1 MASDEAAI
9 ERLQMSAV
17 DGRAENGRFRQDQLQ
32 SLHRALRE
40 EAGKICA
47 ALQADSDLSAAEVE
61 TEFYLAMEAIRH
73 FYDSLDFDKDLKDEY
88 SVVHGK
94 DNSNRRVGLG
104 VVIIKPTSHTR
115 LYSVVTPLAAAI
127 AAGNCVLL
135 DLSTTLLQI
144 DTILRALL
152 NQALDV
158 NTFSILKGNGED
170 LGANGLA
177 LVDQSNHAT
186 SQSHLTSATKSRCV
200 AIVDRSADIDAA
212 AKAIATARFSFGGY
226 SPYAPDLVLV
236 NEFVKKDFFEACSRY
251 ATLSF
256 AGVSGVRKVRR
267 NESEEVRKAID
278 DAEAKSQVSTFG
290 SNEFKLVDILDKTTP
305 IAKIKITG
313 RYLPIATCSS
323 LTDAVYNQ
331 DHGDSLLAGYFFAE
345 PGSAKYLAQFLP
357 CHISLIN
364 QIPTH
369 LLVGPAAPTA
379 HAPDFLYRYNRN
391 MFSVPRPQYVEK
403 TPQNFQKVEDLL
415 TSGISGKTKSKVT
428 TSMLREAAIKI
439 LPPTRQSE
447 NEGVGFFESGLLTGA
462 SIYLSMILPT
472 LGFTAYFLGKKGV
485 EYASRLRH

>member
-17 DGRAENGRFRQDQLQ
+17 DGRAENGRFRQDQLF
-32 SLHRALRE
+32 SLHQTLRE

-47 ALQADSDLSAAEVE
+47 ALQADSDSSAAEVE
-61 TEFYLAMEAIRH
+61 IEFYLAMEAIKH
-73 FYDSLDFDKDLKDEY
+73 FYDTLNFEKDLKDEY
-88 SVVHGK
+88 SVAHGK
-94 DNSNRRVGLG
+94 DNLNRRVGLG
-104 VVIIKPTSHTR
+104 VVVIRPTSYTR
-115 LYSVVTPLAAAI
+115 FYSIVTPLAAAI

-135 DLSTTLLQI
+135 DLSTTLLQT

-152 NQALDV
+152 TQALDV
-158 NTFSILKGNGED
+158 NTFAILKGSGED
-170 LGANGLA
+170 LEIEGLN
-177 LVDQSNHAT
+177 LVDQTDQTSSSNHLK
-186 SQSHLTSATKSRCV
+186 SSTKSRCV

-212 AKAIATARFSFGGY
+212 AKAITTARFSFGGD

-236 NEFVKKDFFEACSRY
+236 NEFVKQEFFEACSRY

-256 AGVSGVRKVRR
+256 AGASGVRKVGK
-267 NESEEVRKAID
+267 NEREEIRKAID
-278 DAEAKSQVSTFG
+278 DAEAKRQVSTFG
-290 SNEFKLVDILDKTTP
+290 SNEFKLVDVLDRTAS
-305 IAKIKITG
+305 IANIKITG

-331 DHGDSLLAGYFFAE
+331 DHGTSLLAGYFFAE

-379 HAPDFLYRYNRN
+379 HAADFLYRYNRD

-403 TPQNFQKVEDLL
+403 TPLVFQKVEDLL
-415 TSGISGKTKSKVT
+415 SGGSGKTTSKVT
-428 TSMLREAAIKI
+428 TSILREVATKQ

-447 NEGVGFFESGLLTGA
+447 NTGVGFFESGLLTGA
-462 SIYLSMILPT
+462 SIYLSMILPA
-472 LGFTAYFLGKKGV
+472 LGFTAYFLGKRGV
-485 EYASRLRH
+485 EYASKLRQ